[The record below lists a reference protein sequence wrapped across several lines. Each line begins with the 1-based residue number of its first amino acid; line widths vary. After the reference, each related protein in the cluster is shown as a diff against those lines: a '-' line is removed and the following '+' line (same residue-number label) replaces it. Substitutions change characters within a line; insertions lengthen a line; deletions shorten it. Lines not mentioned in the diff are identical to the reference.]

1 MNLLKNEMK
10 IAREKYEKSVSYD
23 GKIANFDEFSDLIG
37 KIFEGYKPK

>member
-10 IAREKYEKSVSYD
+10 NTREKYEKLVSYD
-23 GKIANFDEFSDLIG
+23 GKIANYNEFSELIN